1 MPTPWEGA
9 GAVLEEL
16 HDLPSEVRLVMEE
29 EGRRLRRTLTRE
41 FNDKCERYMQL
52 FAAKDDLLREK
63 DGLLLEKEHALEAAE
78 GSLVKTRNRVR
89 ELEGKVKGQEEERA
103 RWVREREGEKEQSS
117 RQWAERE
124 AKWRLEQTER
134 CEVPHQ

>member
-1 MPTPWEGA
+1 M
-9 GAVLEEL
+9 LEEL

-78 GSLVKTRNRVR
+78 ASLVKARNRVR

-103 RWVREREGEKEQSS
+103 RWVREREGEKEHSS

-134 CEVPHQ
+134 YEIGDH